1 MLLYGAGAEDE
12 QPEMNPTPADPTR
25 VKVLVVDDEPMMVN
39 FLRTGLRYEGFEV
52 MGAGDGNAALEL
64 AQSFRPD
71 IVILD
76 LRMPGADGF
85 EVCRRLRGDPD
96 LGIIMLTAKDETKDR
111 ILGLDLGAD
120 DYLVKPFDFD
130 ELLSRMRAL
139 LRRLKKPLA
148 DTLTCGPLTLNSKR
162 RRLTFDGKEVLVTAR
177 ELDLMTFFMQHPRQ
191 VLTRQLILDRVWGT
205 DFYGSDA
212 NVEVYIGYLRTK
224 LGDSGRTLIQTIRG
238 VGYQL
243 VT

>member
-1 MLLYGAGAEDE
+1 MK
-12 QPEMNPTPADPTR
+12 PTPADPTR

-76 LRMPGADGF
+76 LRMPGADGY

-139 LRRLKKPLA
+139 LRRLKKSMA
-148 DTLTCGPLTLNSKR
+148 DTLICGPLTLDSKR
-162 RRLTFDGKEVLVTAR
+162 RRLSFDGKEILVTAR
-177 ELDLMTFFMQHPRQ
+177 ELELMTFFMQHPRQ
-191 VLTRQLILDRVWGT
+191 VLTRQLILDRVWGV

-212 NVEVYIGYLRTK
+212 NVEVYVGYLRTK
-224 LGDSGRTLIQTIRG
+224 LGDSGRNLIQTVRG

>member
-1 MLLYGAGAEDE
+1 MKA
-12 QPEMNPTPADPTR
+12 TPADPIR

-71 IVILD
+71 LVILD
-76 LRMPGADGF
+76 LRMPGADGY

-130 ELLSRMRAL
+130 ELLSRIRAL

-148 DTLTCGPLTLNSKR
+148 DTLICGPLALDCKR
-162 RRLTFDGKEVLVTAR
+162 RRLTFAGKEVLVTAR

-191 VLTRQLILDRVWGT
+191 VLTRQLILDRVWGA

-224 LGDSGRTLIQTIRG
+224 LGDSGRNLIQTIRG

>member
-1 MLLYGAGAEDE
+1 MGRDAPAG
-12 QPEMNPTPADPTR
+12 MNPTPTDAAR

-52 MGAGDGNAALEL
+52 VGAADGKAALEL

-76 LRMPGADGF
+76 LRMPGIDGF

-130 ELLSRMRAL
+130 ELLSRMRAV

-148 DTLTCGPLTLNSKR
+148 DVLACGPLTLDRKR
-162 RRLTFDGKEVLVTAR
+162 RRLTFNGREVPVTAR
-177 ELDLMTFFMQHPRQ
+177 ELELMAFFMQHPGQ
-191 VLTRQLILDRVWGT
+191 VLTRQLILDRVWGA

-212 NVEVYIGYLRTK
+212 NVEVYVGYLRTK
-224 LGDSGRTLIQTIRG
+224 LGDNGRTLIQTIRG

>member
-1 MLLYGAGAEDE
+1 MK
-12 QPEMNPTPADPTR
+12 PTVAASAH

-52 MGAGDGNAALEL
+52 VGASDGPGAIAL

-71 IVILD
+71 VVILD
-76 LRMPGADGF
+76 LMLPGGIDGY

-96 LGIIMLTAKDETKDR
+96 LGIIMVTAKDETTDR
-111 ILGLDLGAD
+111 IRGLDLGAD

-130 ELLSRMRAL
+130 ELRSRMRAL

-148 DTLTCGPLTLNSKR
+148 DSLVCGPLTLDLKR
-162 RRLTFDGKEVLVTAR
+162 RQLTFEGRQVVMTGR
-177 ELDLMTFFMQHPRQ
+177 ELALMTFFMQHPGQ
-191 VLTRQLILDRVWGT
+191 VLTRQLILDRVWGV
-205 DFYGSDA
+205 DFYGSDT
-212 NVEVYIGYLRTK
+212 NVEVYIGYLRSK
-224 LGDSGRTLIQTIRG
+224 LGDEGRHLIQTIRG